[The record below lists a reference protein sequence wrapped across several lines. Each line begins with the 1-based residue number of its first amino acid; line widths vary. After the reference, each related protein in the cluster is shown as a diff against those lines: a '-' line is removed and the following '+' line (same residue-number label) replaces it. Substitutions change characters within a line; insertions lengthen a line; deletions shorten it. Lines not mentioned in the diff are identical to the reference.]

1 MIDSR
6 EAITKQCR
14 DEVYAK
20 LRTSVRDAQAKFS
33 AGAIDHAVVD
43 ARMVGEEFCDVVED
57 IMASHP
63 TVQFRVR
70 IVEGKLAKARSGR

>member
-1 MIDSR
+1 MIDSM
-6 EAITKQCR
+6 EAITKQRR

-33 AGAIDHAVVD
+33 EGATDHAVVD
-43 ARMVGEEFCDVVED
+43 VRMVGEEFCDVVED

-63 TVQFRVR
+63 DVQFRVR
-70 IVEGKLAKARSGR
+70 IYEGERAKARSGQ